1 MATAVFSFGRLN
13 PPTTGHLMLSKK
25 VAANAKKFSG
35 KAFIFTGQSSDPKRN
50 PLDYNK
56 KTKYM
61 KKAFK
66 GVEVVNNNKIRTIF
80 DALKYLDE
88 QGYDDI
94 KLVVGSD
101 RVAGFKRLIPKYMKD
116 YNFKTFDAISAG
128 ERDPDA
134 EGVKGMSASKMR
146 AAVKRNDYDTFRLG
160 CPATLS
166 DKDCLGMFNDVKKGM
181 GIRENEEVNEELWFN
196 YEEFEMFCERVVSL
210 QTRKKMARTARRT
223 AKKRA
228 RSRKRKE
235 KFRKSDDKLKTLA
248 NKKAKMVLRGKL
260 IGDKDW
266 SSMSIA
272 ARERIDAQLQK
283 KSKNV
288 EKIAKKL
295 YPAVKK
301 QERERLQKLR
311 GSGLEEATSE
321 MNEYRRKDVFVIVN
335 KKGKV
340 VVANLTKQN
349 AHKEISRHRDG
360 TIVLDPDAKVGDIL
374 KTFAKEGVQVLREP
388 EILDRLIQQL
398 KDKGMDN
405 DKANAVARSQL
416 QKNGVLKK
424 GSDELT
430 DKGEKRNSMTPAE
443 RAKDRA
449 AKKDGKTPKEYKY
462 NKKTNIATQ
471 KEETMNEQSDEKPL
485 LKWMEVFRKNLKK
498 HGSSYRK
505 VDPVDALKYY
515 YKGIDG
521 AKAAKALA
529 AGKKLKEAKLDE
541 SQRFG
546 GKVNIPA
553 SKETTKYIE
562 NAKGSQILINVQSAL
577 HPSARFLVIK
587 NPNASAKQDKVLMAI
602 TSDPKRRPMKMFSFF
617 GTHVSHQKAMDFA
630 KHHKLVA
637 MKDAKGNPLY
647 AKESVELEEKATR
660 TAVDKEFNK
669 VTRSGKMD
677 TLRAIRHVEKK
688 FKIKDVKVQKDKNGK
703 SHVIS
708 FDESA
713 VAQRSKTIRRTFKFP
728 SDEQAKQFEYDISNS
743 GVAIGN
749 RVGNKVTVKT
759 GLDRKTAQAVAKY
772 MKKSKGKMIKESIE
786 EGSLG
791 YKKALRSKNRNKKGV
806 RSGNEREKA
815 MDYRRWSAE
824 KLRNKNIHSDHQ
836 LYPDPQDPKDVKK
849 KLVNPLA
856 GKGYPYN
863 ESIDE
868 ASEKQMID
876 MLRKEYGKLSKVDPS
891 QPTYKKLTALLDKIA
906 KVNPGLLKKLAK
918 AKIKFVS
925 TLAQNRLNEELNEAG
940 DPRIAKMSDKGRKL
954 LASLANVMDTT
965 GGPYLDDKNVKF
977 LTKQG
982 VNATIKAAD
991 KAKLGGPGQRYL
1003 ALIKKELGES
1013 IEEDTFKKKAVRDVK
1028 AKYDPKIDAL
1038 KKRIADLKT
1047 KMDLKKSVKTS
1058 SSTLDAL
1065 KKQHAAARKK
1075 REDAEAKVK
1084 ASQERLAALR
1094 AKLNNSFDPM
1104 EDRDYK
1110 KEYANFHGKPEQRAK
1125 RSKRVLA
1132 RREMIKSGKAKK
1144 GDGKDVDHKDG
1155 NANNNSPSN
1164 LRMMSVAKNRSR
1176 NNNKQHE
1183 EHGAGDEGTNK
1194 LIKKYKKDTP
1204 GA

>member
-1 MATAVFSFGRLN
+1 
-13 PPTTGHLMLSKK
+13 
-25 VAANAKKFSG
+25 
-35 KAFIFTGQSSDPKRN
+35 
-50 PLDYNK
+50 
-56 KTKYM
+56 
-61 KKAFK
+61 
-66 GVEVVNNNKIRTIF
+66 
-80 DALKYLDE
+80 
-88 QGYDDI
+88 
-94 KLVVGSD
+94 
-101 RVAGFKRLIPKYMKD
+101 
-116 YNFKTFDAISAG
+116 
-128 ERDPDA
+128 
-134 EGVKGMSASKMR
+134 
-146 AAVKRNDYDTFRLG
+146 
-160 CPATLS
+160 
-166 DKDCLGMFNDVKKGM
+166 
-181 GIRENEEVNEELWFN
+181 
-196 YEEFEMFCERVVSL
+196 
-210 QTRKKMARTARRT
+210 
-223 AKKRA
+223 
-228 RSRKRKE
+228 
-235 KFRKSDDKLKTLA
+235 
-248 NKKAKMVLRGKL
+248 
-260 IGDKDW
+260 
-266 SSMSIA
+266 
-272 ARERIDAQLQK
+272 
-283 KSKNV
+283 
-288 EKIAKKL
+288 
-295 YPAVKK
+295 
-301 QERERLQKLR
+301 
-311 GSGLEEATSE
+311 
-321 MNEYRRKDVFVIVN
+321 
-335 KKGKV
+335 
-340 VVANLTKQN
+340 
-349 AHKEISRHRDG
+349 
-360 TIVLDPDAKVGDIL
+360 
-374 KTFAKEGVQVLREP
+374 
-388 EILDRLIQQL
+388 
-398 KDKGMDN
+398 
-405 DKANAVARSQL
+405 
-416 QKNGVLKK
+416 
-424 GSDELT
+424 
-430 DKGEKRNSMTPAE
+430 
-443 RAKDRA
+443 
-449 AKKDGKTPKEYKY
+449 
-462 NKKTNIATQ
+462 
-471 KEETMNEQSDEKPL
+471 
-485 LKWMEVFRKNLKK
+485 
-498 HGSSYRK
+498 
-505 VDPVDALKYY
+505 
-515 YKGIDG
+515 
-521 AKAAKALA
+521 
-529 AGKKLKEAKLDE
+529 
-541 SQRFG
+541 
-546 GKVNIPA
+546 
-553 SKETTKYIE
+553 
-562 NAKGSQILINVQSAL
+562 
-577 HPSARFLVIK
+577 
-587 NPNASAKQDKVLMAI
+587 
-602 TSDPKRRPMKMFSFF
+602 
-617 GTHVSHQKAMDFA
+617 MDFA
-630 KHHKLVA
+630 KKHKLVA

-713 VAQRSKTIRRTFKFP
+713 VAQSKKNIRRTFKFP
-728 SDEQAKQFEYDISNS
+728 SDRQAKQFEYDISNS

-759 GLDRKTAQAVAKY
+759 GLDRRTAQAVAKY

-791 YKKALRSKNRNKKGV
+791 YKKALRSKNTKKKGM

-849 KLVNPLA
+849 KLVNPLS

-925 TLAQNRLNEELNEAG
+925 TLAQNRLNEELNEEARAFDNKNEAKRMAYKLAKRTGEGYTVLEISQSAGGQGKLFQVVSDTASDEWNRKMNTRTVLRTAYNESVELEEMMESTPAYRKMMKNYAKSDDKKVFDILKDKGWKVHPQDDTLVRNMIKRNKGNVKKAAAEIEKRYSNRFESVELDEKRKPKATTFTVTPDYEFDGEKPSNYRKIKTLKIKVDARTMAGGYEEVEEYISDEISDTTGWLHNGFTTIPDISKVTESVELDEAG

-1065 KKQHAAARKK
+1065 KTQHAAARKK

-1084 ASQERLAALR
+1084 ASQERLKALR